1 MKKHSE
7 SRFSLVELLVVI
19 AVIAIL
25 AGMLLPALNAAKSKA
40 QSITCINNLGQV
52 MKAQMNY
59 ASDYGDCMVSHL
71 IFGST
76 WVPYSVVLGKY
87 VPVDPPLDRT
97 VYLSPKLLQCP
108 SNPENR
114 PPVSSWGWNDVYGF
128 LYVSWTGRREYDA
141 FRLRNDGGIFYPV
154 HRISAPSKTVMAAD
168 TATKSGRGFHG
179 FFPEETVDAAQQGAI
194 YMQHSNRANS
204 AFADGHVS
212 AMSWFQLKKN
222 TIRPFKAGYDSN
234 LNFLP

>member
-7 SRFSLVELLVVI
+7 SRFSFVELLVVI

-114 PPVSSWGWNDVYGF
+114 PPASSWGWNDVYGF

>member
-87 VPVDPPLDRT
+87 VMLFTTDC
-97 VYLSPKLLQCP
+97 LLLTC
-108 SNPENR
+108 S
-114 PPVSSWGWNDVYGF
+114 
-128 LYVSWTGRREYDA
+128 DA
-141 FRLRNDGGIFYPV
+141 FRLEFV
-154 HRISAPSKTVMAAD
+154 V
-168 TATKSGRGFHG
+168 
-179 FFPEETVDAAQQGAI
+179 
-194 YMQHSNRANS
+194 
-204 AFADGHVS
+204 
-212 AMSWFQLKKN
+212 LK
-222 TIRPFKAGYDSN
+222 A
-234 LNFLP
+234 

>member
-76 WVPYSVVLGKY
+76 WIPYSVVLGKY
-87 VPVDPPLDRT
+87 VPTDPPLDRT

-114 PPVSSWGWNDVYGF
+114 PPASSWGWHDVYGF

-179 FFPEETVDAAQQGAI
+179 FFPEEAVDVQQGAI
-194 YMQHSNRANS
+194 YMQHNNRTNS

-222 TIRPFKAGYDSN
+222 TIRPFKVGYDFN

>member
-87 VPVDPPLDRT
+87 VPVDPAAGPDGLSFSETAAMPVQSGKPSSRFFLGVERCVRFSLCELDRT
-97 VYLSPKLLQCP
+97 
-108 SNPENR
+108 
-114 PPVSSWGWNDVYGF
+114 
-128 LYVSWTGRREYDA
+128 A
-141 FRLRNDGGIFYPV
+141 GI
-154 HRISAPSKTVMAAD
+154 
-168 TATKSGRGFHG
+168 
-179 FFPEETVDAAQQGAI
+179 
-194 YMQHSNRANS
+194 
-204 AFADGHVS
+204 
-212 AMSWFQLKKN
+212 
-222 TIRPFKAGYDSN
+222 
-234 LNFLP
+234 

>member
-76 WVPYSVVLGKY
+76 WIPYSVVLGKY
-87 VPVDPPLDRT
+87 VPTDPPLDRT

-114 PPVSSWGWNDVYGF
+114 PPASSWGWHDVYGF

-179 FFPEETVDAAQQGAI
+179 FFPEEAVGVQQGAI
-194 YMQHSNRANS
+194 YMQHNNRTNS

-222 TIRPFKAGYDSN
+222 TIRPFKVGYDFN

>member
-87 VPVDPPLDRT
+87 VPVDPPPDRT

-114 PPVSSWGWNDVYGF
+114 PPASSWGWNDVYGF